1 VFKKR
6 PLDWRRMLCVGFA
19 IACLPAAFSQPSETF
34 INPAASATA
43 KPLAAPQE
51 MDLIDKVLGMVG
63 PSEPTHLTEKDRFQI
78 YLLSVGGPVPL
89 LGEAAGAGITQWTNS
104 PPEWG
109 QGWRAYGERYGSNL
123 AYNGIRQTI
132 TYGASIALHEDTRYF
147 ASGKH
152 GVWNRTG
159 YALLSTFTARR
170 PNGRQSFSFSSV
182 GGVIGASGIASIW
195 GPRSWQGFNN
205 IADNAGI
212 SFGATAALNVVREFL
227 PDLLHRPRD
236 ENSSGH

>member
-1 VFKKR
+1 MVYQTHRLWLVF
-6 PLDWRRMLCVGFA
+6 LAAG
-19 IACLPAAFSQPSETF
+19 CLPAAFSQAPTTF
-34 INPAASATA
+34 ANPASSKSATQ
-43 KPLAAPQE
+43 PPAALDK
-51 MDLIDKVLGMVG
+51 MDLVDKVLGMVG
-63 PSEPTHLTEKDRFQI
+63 PSEHTKLTEKERFQI

-89 LGEAAGAGITQWTNS
+89 LGEAFGAGISQWKNT

-109 QGWRAYGERYGSNL
+109 QGWGAFGERYGSNL

-132 TYGASIALHEDTRYF
+132 TYGAAVALHEDTRYF

-152 GVWNRTG
+152 GVWRRTG

-170 PNGRQSFSFSSV
+170 PDGRQSFAFSSV

-205 IADNAGI
+205 IAQNAGI

-227 PDLLHRPRD
+227 PDLLQRPRA
-236 ENSSGH
+236 ENPGGH

>member
-1 VFKKR
+1 MVNQTHRLWLVF
-6 PLDWRRMLCVGFA
+6 LAVGY
-19 IACLPAAFSQPSETF
+19 LPAAFSQASETF
-34 INPAASATA
+34 ANPASS
-43 KPLAAPQE
+43 KSAPQPAAALDK
-51 MDLIDKVLGMVG
+51 MDIVDKVLGMVG
-63 PSEPTHLTEKDRFQI
+63 PSEHTKLTEKERFQI

-89 LGEAAGAGITQWTNS
+89 MGEAAGAGISQWKNT

-109 QGWRAYGERYGSNL
+109 QGWGAFGERYGSNL

-132 TYGASIALHEDTRYF
+132 AYGAAVALHEDTRYF

-152 GVWNRTG
+152 GVWSRTG

-170 PNGRQSFSFSSV
+170 PDGRQSFAFSSV
-182 GGVIGASGIASIW
+182 GGVVGASGIASIW

-205 IADNAGI
+205 IAENAGI

-227 PDLLHRPRD
+227 PDLLQRPRA
-236 ENSSGH
+236 ENPGGH

>member
-1 VFKKR
+1 MAVS
-6 PLDWRRMLCVGFA
+6 
-19 IACLPAAFSQPSETF
+19 IACLPAAFSQASTPFVT
-34 INPAASATA
+34 PAAPATVISPA
-43 KPLAAPQE
+43 VTPHE

-63 PSEPTHLTEKDRFQI
+63 PSEPTRLTSKDRFQQ
-78 YLLSVGGPVPL
+78 YLLSVGGPVPV
-89 LGEAAGAGITQWTNS
+89 LGEAAGASIGQWKNS

-109 QGWRAYGERYGSNL
+109 QGWGAYGERYGSNL

-132 TYGASIALHEDTRYF
+132 SYGASIALHEDTRYF

-152 GVWNRTG
+152 GIWARTG

-170 PNGRQSFSFSSV
+170 PDGRQSFAFSSV

-212 SFGATAALNVVREFL
+212 SFGATAALNIVREFL
-227 PDLLHRPRD
+227 PDLLLRPRAED
-236 ENSSGH
+236 AGRH

>member
-1 VFKKR
+1 MSYQTHR
-6 PLDWRRMLCVGFA
+6 LLLTLLAVG
-19 IACLPAAFSQPSETF
+19 CLPAAFSQPSATF
-34 INPAASATA
+34 VDPAASTTA
-43 KPLAAPQE
+43 KLPAALDQ
-51 MDLIDKVLGMVG
+51 MDIVDKILGMVG
-63 PSEPTHLTEKDRFQI
+63 PSEHTQLTEKDRFQI

-89 LGEAAGAGITQWTNS
+89 LGEAAGAGISQWKNA

-123 AYNGIRQTI
+123 AYNGVRQTI

-170 PNGRQSFSFSSV
+170 PNGQQSFSFSSV

-205 IADNAGI
+205 IAENAGV

-227 PDLLHRPRD
+227 PDLLHRPRAD
-236 ENSSGH
+236 NTDGH

>member
-1 VFKKR
+1 MVHRTRGLWLVF
-6 PLDWRRMLCVGFA
+6 LTV
-19 IACLPAAFSQPSETF
+19 ACLPAAFSQPSEAF
-34 INPAASATA
+34 VNPAASTTAAQPPATLE
-43 KPLAAPQE
+43 K
-51 MDLIDKVLGMVG
+51 MDIIDKVLGMVG
-63 PSEPTHLTEKDRFQI
+63 PSEHTKLTEKNRFQI

-89 LGEAAGAGITQWTNS
+89 LGEAAGAGISQWKST

-132 TYGASIALHEDTRYF
+132 TYGASVALHEDTRYF

-152 GVWNRTG
+152 GVLNRTG

-170 PNGRQSFSFSSV
+170 SNGQQSFSFSSV

-205 IADNAGI
+205 IAENAGI
-212 SFGATAALNVVREFL
+212 SFGATAALNIVREFL
-227 PDLLHRPRD
+227 PDLVHRPRAED
-236 ENSSGH
+236 PDRH

>member
-1 VFKKR
+1 MHRTHRLWLFF
-6 PLDWRRMLCVGFA
+6 LA
-19 IACLPAAFSQPSETF
+19 IAFLPAAFSQPSDALV
-34 INPAASATA
+34 NPTASTAATQPPATLE
-43 KPLAAPQE
+43 K
-51 MDLIDKVLGMVG
+51 MDIIDKVLGMVG
-63 PSEPTHLTEKDRFQI
+63 PSEHTKLTEKERFQI

-89 LGEAAGAGITQWTNS
+89 LGEAAGAGISQWKNT

-109 QGWRAYGERYGSNL
+109 QGWGAFGERYGSNL

-132 TYGASIALHEDTRYF
+132 TYGASVALHEDTRYF

-152 GVWNRTG
+152 GVLNRTG

-170 PNGRQSFSFSSV
+170 PNGQQSFSFSSV

-205 IADNAGI
+205 IAENAGI
-212 SFGATAALNVVREFL
+212 SFGATAALNIVREFL
-227 PDLLHRPRD
+227 PDLLHRPRAED
-236 ENSSGH
+236 PDSH

>member
-1 VFKKR
+1 MYQTHRLWLIFLAVSIV
-6 PLDWRRMLCVGFA
+6 PV
-19 IACLPAAFSQPSETF
+19 AFSQTSATLV
-34 INPAASATA
+34 NPASTTTV
-43 KPLAAPQE
+43 KPPTGAPQE
-51 MDLIDKVLGMVG
+51 MDLTDKILGMVG
-63 PSEPTHLTEKDRFQI
+63 PSEPTHLTKKDGFQI

-89 LGEAAGAGITQWTNS
+89 LGEAAGAGISQWTNS
-104 PPEWG
+104 PPEWR
-109 QGWRAYGERYGSNL
+109 QGWRAFGERYGSNL

-159 YALLSTFTARR
+159 YALLSTFTARH
-170 PNGRQSFSFSSV
+170 PDGRQSFSFSSV

-227 PDLLHRPRD
+227 PDLLNRPRG
-236 ENSSGH
+236 ETSNGH

>member
-1 VFKKR
+1 MSYQTHR
-6 PLDWRRMLCVGFA
+6 LLLTLLAVG
-19 IACLPAAFSQPSETF
+19 CLPAAFSQPSATF
-34 INPAASATA
+34 VDPAASTTA
-43 KPLAAPQE
+43 KLPAALDQ
-51 MDLIDKVLGMVG
+51 MDIVDKILGMVG
-63 PSEPTHLTEKDRFQI
+63 PSEHTQLTEKDRFQI

-89 LGEAAGAGITQWTNS
+89 LGEAAGAGISQWKNA

-123 AYNGIRQTI
+123 AYNGVRQTI

-170 PNGRQSFSFSSV
+170 PNGQQSFSFSSV

-205 IADNAGI
+205 ISENAGI

-227 PDLLHRPRD
+227 PDLLHRPRP
-236 ENSSGH
+236 ENPDGH